1 MTKAAPG
8 LMNQLVA
15 SALKYKAWKADK
27 KNKLD
32 TADEK
37 PLVVE

>member
-8 LMNQLVA
+8 MMNQLVT
-15 SALKYKAWKADK
+15 SALKYKTWKAEQ

-37 PLVVE
+37 PLKVE